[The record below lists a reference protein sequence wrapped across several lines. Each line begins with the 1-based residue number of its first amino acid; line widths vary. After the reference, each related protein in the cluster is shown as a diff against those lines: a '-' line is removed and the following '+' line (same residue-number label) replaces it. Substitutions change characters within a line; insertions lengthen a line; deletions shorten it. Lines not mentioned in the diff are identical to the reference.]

1 MENQNLPKVLGESIK
16 NWLSSENQKWHEQQK
31 QLRLQQQEQVACM
44 GQIYIQEALG
54 QVLHATS
61 ILPELCSIENCTDL
75 VPSGY
80 TIDEVSLYSYHW
92 LKKTPER
99 ISTTMLEI
107 ARQKINSA
115 IDIETRRMNI
125 VYQSLFDYEKMMFIQ
140 QYPAFYTGFHVV
152 SIKDAGTDVII
163 SAAYD

>member
-61 ILPELCSIENCTDL
+61 ILPDLCSIENYTDL
-75 VPSGY
+75 VPNGY
-80 TIDEVSLYSYHW
+80 TIDEVSIYSYRW
-92 LKKTPER
+92 LKKTPDK
-99 ISTTMLEI
+99 ISTTNLEI
-107 ARQKINSA
+107 AKQKINSA
-115 IDIETRRMNI
+115 INLETRKMSMVFQNL
-125 VYQSLFDYEKMMFIQ
+125 SDDEKLYFIH

-152 SIKDAGTDVII
+152 NIKDAGTDVII
-163 SAAYD
+163 SVVYD